1 METVKESDILDIFAS
16 EMVLSET
23 MKGQLRQICT
33 YARIAGVDMEEI
45 RDRLH
50 KEGLLPCADKNGSK
64 KALAKVYSYAA
75 CSF

>member
-1 METVKESDILDIFAS
+1 METVKESEILDIFAS

-23 MKGQLRQICT
+23 MKGQLRQICV
-33 YARIAGVDMEEI
+33 YARIAGVDMDEI
-45 RDRLH
+45 RERLH
-50 KEGLLPCADKNGSK
+50 KEGLLPCTDKNGCK